1 MDFFIDLVGSI
12 LLLMGG
18 FFVLLG
24 SIGLLKMPD
33 FYMRLHTPTK
43 ATTLGM
49 GAILVASMII
59 TSYRNGGVSAH
70 ELLITIF
77 LFITAPV
84 SAMMLA
90 KTALHLQVKI
100 KKGSR
105 NHELSEPAKHR
116 EPPSH
121 AKNTE
126 ANAAS
131 D

>member
-1 MDFFIDLVGSI
+1 MDFFVELLGSA

-18 FFVLLG
+18 AFVLLG

-49 GAILVASMII
+49 GAILIASMII
-59 TSYRNGGVSAH
+59 TSFRNGGLSAH

-100 KKGSR
+100 HKGSK
-105 NHELSEPAKHR
+105 NEELTEPAKHR
-116 EPPSH
+116 EPPQQEQ
-121 AKNTE
+121 AE
-126 ANAAS
+126 
-131 D
+131 

>member
-1 MDFFIDLVGSI
+1 MNVYVELIGSA
-12 LLLMGG
+12 LLIMGG
-18 FFVLLG
+18 LFVLLG
-24 SIGLLKMPD
+24 SIGLLKLPD

-49 GAILVASMII
+49 GALLIASMII
-59 TSYRNGGVSAH
+59 TSVRNGGLSAH

-100 KKGSR
+100 SESSR
-105 NHELSEPAKHR
+105 NPDLADA
-116 EPPSH
+116 
-121 AKNTE
+121 AKNQGHPTPGE
-126 ANAAS
+126 STNKS
-131 D
+131 

>member
-1 MDFFIDLVGSI
+1 MGFYIELIGSA

-18 FFVLLG
+18 AFVLLG
-24 SIGLLKMPD
+24 SIGLMKMPD

-49 GAILVASMII
+49 GAILIASMLI

-100 KKGSR
+100 NKGSV
-105 NHELSEPAKHR
+105 NEELAEPAKYR
-116 EPPSH
+116 EPPGQSE
-121 AKNTE
+121 KSE
-126 ANAAS
+126 G
-131 D
+131 

>member
-1 MDFFIDLVGSI
+1 MDFFIELLGCA

-18 FFVLLG
+18 AFVLLG

-49 GAILVASMII
+49 GAILIASMVI
-59 TSYRNGGVSAH
+59 TSYRNDGLSAH

-100 KKGSR
+100 QKGSQ
-105 NHELSEPAKHR
+105 NQELTEPAKHR
-116 EPPSH
+116 EPPQQEQ
-121 AKNTE
+121 AE
-126 ANAAS
+126 
-131 D
+131 

>member
-1 MDFFIDLVGSI
+1 MNVYVELIVCA

-18 FFVLLG
+18 LFVLLG
-24 SIGLLKMPD
+24 SIGLLKLPD

-49 GAILVASMII
+49 GALLLASMII
-59 TSYRNGGVSAH
+59 TSVRNGGLSAH

-100 KKGSR
+100 SE
-105 NHELSEPAKHR
+105 NTSNSELADTAKHQ
-116 EPPSH
+116 EHPSQST
-121 AKNTE
+121 KTE
-126 ANAAS
+126 G
-131 D
+131 

>member
-1 MDFFIDLVGSI
+1 MDFVVELIGSVLV
-12 LLLMGG
+12 LMGG
-18 FFVLLG
+18 GFVLLG
-24 SIGLLKMPD
+24 SIGLMKMPD

-49 GAILVASMII
+49 GAILLASMLLV
-59 TSYRNGGVSAH
+59 SYRDGNFSAH

-90 KTALHLQVKI
+90 KTALHQQLKI
-100 KKGSR
+100 KKGSLNR
-105 NHELSEPAKHR
+105 YLTETAKHK

-121 AKNTE
+121 A
-126 ANAAS
+126 
-131 D
+131 DGV

>member
-1 MDFFIDLVGSI
+1 MDFFIELVVSA

-18 FFVLLG
+18 IFVLLG

-49 GAILVASMII
+49 GAILVACMLL
-59 TSYRNGGVSAH
+59 TSYRSGGVSAH

-90 KTALHLQVKI
+90 KTALHLKVKI

-105 NHELSEPAKHR
+105 NRDLAETAKHR

-121 AKNTE
+121 AE
-126 ANAAS
+126 
-131 D
+131 

>member
-1 MDFFIDLVGSI
+1 MGFYIELIGSA

-18 FFVLLG
+18 AFVLLG
-24 SIGLLKMPD
+24 SIGLMKMPD

-49 GAILVASMII
+49 GAILIASMLI

-100 KKGSR
+100 NKGSV
-105 NHELSEPAKHR
+105 NEELAEPAKHR
-116 EPPSH
+116 EPLGQSE
-121 AKNTE
+121 KSE
-126 ANAAS
+126 G
-131 D
+131 